1 MKQQQK
7 WWKPHLQLL
16 SFPSFNAPG
25 RWHRRRSRRRLSWEK
40 CWARR
45 RRRRERHWRRRCL
58 GGFGP
63 GLLYRNRALK
73 PLKLAPPVPR
83 AKKVPPVQRSAG
95 SSSCSPDFF
104 LYPILY
110 MFPGTGSSITT
121 DTRLY
126 LSSTQVLVG
135 WTLAVSTS
143 HSVRFWARWL
153 PWSNR
158 WVERC

>member
-73 PLKLAPPVPR
+73 PAPPVPR

-95 SSSCSPDFF
+95 SSSCSLIFF
-104 LYPILY
+104 CTPSLHVSCNRFFHYY
-110 MFPGTGSSITT
+110 WH
-121 DTRLY
+121 RLY